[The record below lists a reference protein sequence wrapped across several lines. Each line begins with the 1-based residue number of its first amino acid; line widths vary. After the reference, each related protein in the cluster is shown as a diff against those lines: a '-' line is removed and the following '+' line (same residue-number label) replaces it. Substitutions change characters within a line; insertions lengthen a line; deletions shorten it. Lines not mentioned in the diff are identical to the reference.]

1 MNRTIKTA
9 ENIGGQ
15 KERDNY
21 LEINVRDKSKI
32 VEIWL
37 TNAEKRNTELREKL
51 KPLYKEYQAKKY
63 LVAVFESGER
73 DLGDAASDLLCYNR
87 KRIAQLEVE
96 REKQSGM
103 AMGM

>member
-1 MNRTIKTA
+1 M
-9 ENIGGQ
+9 
-15 KERDNY
+15 
-21 LEINVRDKSKI
+21 EINVRDKSKI

-37 TNAEKRNTELREKL
+37 TNAEKRNTELREQL
-51 KPLYKEYQAKKY
+51 KPLYKEYKARNY

-73 DLGDAASDLLCYNR
+73 DLCAAASDLLCYNR

>member
-1 MNRTIKTA
+1 M
-9 ENIGGQ
+9 
-15 KERDNY
+15 
-21 LEINVRDKSKI
+21 EINVRDESRI

-37 TNAEKRNTELREKL
+37 TNAEKRNTQLREQL
-51 KPLYKEYQAKKY
+51 KPLYKEYKEKNY

-87 KRIAQLEVE
+87 KRIAQLEVVW
-96 REKQSGM
+96 EKQSGM